1 MVLQVGGSIS
11 FAPKSDSAAAEWL
24 DDDTRHMLA
33 DLKPAPDQVTLAVNT
48 NQMNVM
54 ELITEE
60 DAKGTTMW
68 DVYREAYTE
77 MYYDAGPKF
86 MKEHMKRLTAAGI
99 QTHFQVGCA
108 RDLETVERLVRAG
121 HYMGPMVCNWVAI
134 GGGHD
139 GPNPRNL
146 MEFVNRLPQNAV
158 CTVEGLMRS
167 MYPLITMG
175 IAMGLHV
182 RVGQEDNLWG
192 RKGERA
198 TSVQQIEKAV
208 RISEELWRPIATG
221 REAREIYQ
229 IGTFYSSVE
238 ETLEKNG
245 WLPDLKPG
253 RRWPRLSAAA

>member
-1 MVLQVGGSIS
+1 
-11 FAPKSDSAAAEWL
+11 
-24 DDDTRHMLA
+24 
-33 DLKPAPDQVTLAVNT
+33 
-48 NQMNVM
+48 
-54 ELITEE
+54 
-60 DAKGTTMW
+60 MW

-99 QTHFQVGCA
+99 QTHFQIGCA
-108 RDLETVERLVRAG
+108 PDLETVERLVRNG
-121 HYMGPMVCNWVAI
+121 HYMGPLVCNWVSI

-167 MYPLITMG
+167 MYPLTVMG

-192 RKGERA
+192 RRGERA
-198 TSVQQIEKAV
+198 TSVQQIEKMV
-208 RISEELWRPIATG
+208 RISEELYRPIASG
-221 REAREIYQ
+221 KEARAIYQ

-245 WLPDLKPG
+245 WLPNPQPKV
-253 RRWPRLSAAA
+253 RRSAIRAAA